1 MIRKKELLSKIED
14 LEREQEEIQNKIQE
28 LKDTKDFLL
37 KYGKNTIGC
46 EIIRKSY
53 GLGLSSLISYLKIK
67 YLEDGVVKTIEHQ
80 LCNYCYKDEN
90 VDILDKNSFLIKL
103 SAIKLYTEKTK
114 VIEYFLFD
122 KENGTIIDVTHLKNL
137 YDKQNKN
144 QKNTNKT
151 NRKKGK

>member
-1 MIRKKELLSKIED
+1 MTTKKELLTKIEN
-14 LEREQEEIQNKIQE
+14 LEKKQEEIQNKIQE

-37 KYGKNTIGC
+37 EYDKNTIGC
-46 EIIRKSY
+46 EIIRKWY
-53 GLGLSSLISYLKIK
+53 GLDLSSYISYLQIK
-67 YLEDGVVKTIEHQ
+67 YLEDGVVKTIEYK

-114 VIEYFLFD
+114 VIEYFLLD

-144 QKNTNKT
+144 QKNINKT
-151 NRKKGK
+151 KRKKGK